1 MKKGSVAM
9 SVSSLKTAL
18 LQGLAKPH
26 TIINVD
32 RHLYAY
38 RTLALGQDADLF
50 YGALGVWRTRP
61 SSRFDLG
68 LEAIYAPEQ
77 GNSIYS
83 VDLGKSVLIGSYEH
97 EDTPPAH
104 TNVIKT
110 MVARTHL
117 DDINDRPESMI
128 MVFQHLGEESTPL
141 KDINESRAHFD
152 IMCDELASYFASYP
166 FTVMVGTFVSQKL
179 SRTMYETQ
187 RRRLDDMMHR
197 GYKRFVPAGV

>member
-1 MKKGSVAM
+1 M

-97 EDTPPAH
+97 EDTPPPIP
-104 TNVIKT
+104 TSSKPWWP
-110 MVARTHL
+110 ARIWMT
-117 DDINDRPESMI
+117 
-128 MVFQHLGEESTPL
+128 STIAP
-141 KDINESRAHFD
+141 N
-152 IMCDELASYFASYP
+152 P
-166 FTVMVGTFVSQKL
+166 
-179 SRTMYETQ
+179 
-187 RRRLDDMMHR
+187 
-197 GYKRFVPAGV
+197 

>member
-18 LQGLAKPH
+18 LEGLAKPH

-32 RHLYAY
+32 RQLYVY
-38 RTLALGQDADLF
+38 RSVTLSQDVDLF
-50 YGALGVWRTRP
+50 YGALALWRTRP

-68 LEAIYAPEQ
+68 LEAMYDPDQ
-77 GNSIYS
+77 GNTIHS
-83 VDLGKSVLIGSYEH
+83 VNLNQTLLIGSYEH
-97 EDTPPAH
+97 EDTGFSHA
-104 TNVIKT
+104 NVVKT

-128 MVFQHLGEESTPL
+128 MLFQHLGEESTRL
-141 KDINESRAHFD
+141 KEINEGRAHFD
-152 IMCDELASYFASYP
+152 TICDEVASYFASYP

>member
-1 MKKGSVAM
+1 M

-117 DDINDRPESMI
+117 DDIN
-128 MVFQHLGEESTPL
+128 
-141 KDINESRAHFD
+141 ESRAHFD